1 MMASVLLCFLFV
13 VSPAAERAAPLDQAQ
28 IAKLQQM
35 VRRTQDRNVALKAAL
50 DERQQELMG
59 AYSQFDLDET
69 RISQL
74 HEEIIVLQRKLLE
87 NYRDLQVELRAIVGE
102 RRFAQLKA
110 RIDLILKGKK
120 KVQESQY
127 KQRQDR

>member
-1 MMASVLLCFLFV
+1 MMASVFLCFLIV
-13 VSPAAERAAPLDQAQ
+13 ASPAAERPAPLDQAQ
-28 IAKLQQM
+28 IVRLQQV
-35 VRRTQDRNVALKAAL
+35 VRRTQERNVELKAAL

-59 AYSQFDLDET
+59 AYSQFELDET
-69 RISQL
+69 RISQS

-102 RRFAQLKA
+102 QRFAQLKA

-120 KVQESQY
+120 KVRESQY
-127 KQRQDR
+127 KQCQDR